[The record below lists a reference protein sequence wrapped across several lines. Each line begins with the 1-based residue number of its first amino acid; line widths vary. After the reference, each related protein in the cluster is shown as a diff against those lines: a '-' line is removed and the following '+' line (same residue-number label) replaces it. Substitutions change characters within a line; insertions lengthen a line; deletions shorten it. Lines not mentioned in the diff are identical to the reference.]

1 MTVFAARRPPLAA
14 ALNNARAALGTP
26 GTWLTGA
33 RRVAIAAEARA
44 ARSCDL
50 CERRRAALLTGSE
63 PGHHHTAGG
72 VPADTA
78 ELIHRIT
85 TDSARMTQTLVER
98 AAAALGEG
106 DYVEMV
112 ATVGV
117 LVTLD
122 TFAMALGTD
131 PLDLPPPVPGEPERT
146 PPAGASRRH
155 NWVATVDPEQ
165 AEGLV
170 ARLYASDA
178 TVATVVEALTLAP
191 RGAADFWRLA
201 GPLYI
206 KPNEPGPGHET
217 EGSLTRA
224 EVELIAARVSARNE
238 CFY

>member
-1 MTVFAARRPPLAA
+1 MFAARRPSLAA

-26 GTWLTGA
+26 GTWLTGTQ
-33 RRVAIAAEARA
+33 RVAVAAEARA
-44 ARSCDL
+44 ARRCDQ
-50 CERRRAALLTGSE
+50 CDRRRTALWAGSE

-72 VPADTA
+72 VPANTA

-85 TDSARMTQTLVER
+85 TDSARLTRAVVDR

-122 TFAMALGTD
+122 TFTLALGTD
-131 PLDLPPPVPGEPERT
+131 TLDLPPPVPGEPERT
-146 PPAGASRRH
+146 APPGAARRH

-201 GPLYI
+201 GPLYL
-206 KPNEPGPGHET
+206 KPDEPGPGHET

-224 EVELIAARVSARNE
+224 EVELIAARVSALNE